1 LFINQAEE
9 NKKMVYK
16 NTIFAGAG
24 LFSVLFAVLL
34 LSGIVSL
41 PNFANAS
48 ETVSVSATIEEWVSF
63 AVSPT
68 TTDLGTLVDASGNV
82 SIGSATSSLTL
93 SSNSSD
99 GYSVTIEGTNGG
111 LNGSNGGTIA
121 TPAAAATTT
130 CSAAGDGTDAY
141 GAQAT
146 STTLTILSPFN
157 VSGDV
162 VGSVAASSQNLLSS
176 AYSTSSQSAILTVKA
191 SANKFDKNGA
201 YTDTLTLTAL
211 PSVP

>member
-1 LFINQAEE
+1 METI
-9 NKKMVYK
+9 K
-16 NTIFAGAG
+16 NIATTSLVLSFFSIFLLGLAGI
-24 LFSVLFAVLL
+24 FVL
-34 LSGIVSL
+34 
-41 PNFANAS
+41 PH
-48 ETVSVSATIEEWVSF
+48 SVSAEDINVTATVEEWVSF

-146 STTLTILSPFN
+146 SATLTVQSPFN

-162 VGSVAASSQNLLSS
+162 VGSVASSSSQSLLSS

-191 SANKFDKNGA
+191 SANKFDASGS
-201 YTDTLTLTAL
+201 YSDTLTLTAL
-211 PSVP
+211 PNP

>member
-1 LFINQAEE
+1 METI
-9 NKKMVYK
+9 K
-16 NTIFAGAG
+16 NIAITSLVLSFFSIFLLGLAGI
-24 LFSVLFAVLL
+24 FVL
-34 LSGIVSL
+34 
-41 PNFANAS
+41 PH
-48 ETVSVSATIEEWVSF
+48 SVSAEDINVTATVEEWVSF

-82 SIGSATSSLTL
+82 SIGSATSGLTL
-93 SSNSSD
+93 NSNSFD
-99 GYSVTIEGTNGG
+99 GYSVSIQGANGG
-111 LNGSNGGTIA
+111 LENGIYLIA

-146 STTLTILSPFN
+146 SATLTILSPFN

-191 SANKFDKNGA
+191 SANKFDASGS
-201 YTDTLTLTAL
+201 YSDTLTLTAL
-211 PSVP
+211 PNP